1 VNEERSGLP
10 GPIRLQQ
17 ASAAKNNRL
26 SAHVHDVRFFV
37 GYANTRPTSGEL
49 AKRHPESGSLV
60 QFDVSSGC
68 TSTAAVAIIEAIGLR
83 LCMACC
89 AIIVRRN

>member
-1 VNEERSGLP
+1 MRDGAVCRGRSDFKKP
-10 GPIRLQQ
+10 QLQ
-17 ASAAKNNRL
+17 KNNRL
-26 SAHVHDVRFFV
+26 SVHVHDVRFFV

-89 AIIVRRN
+89 AIIVQRN